1 MTTFF
6 HFSDFHILP
15 EKGMTRA
22 EGDPCEKIERV
33 IKLAKDTNIKPAF
46 SIITGDISQN
56 GSTSGY
62 EIAKD
67 YFAQIESLGGPVLPV
82 MGNVDERTRFHENLL
97 KGTKLE
103 NGSSCYYS
111 VIVDGVRVIVLDS
124 QNPDDH
130 TGILDENQLSWLEKE
145 LALEHEPTLIAM
157 HHPTFALHLPNGRK
171 HIVCDRPSMAR
182 FQDIVRGSNVKL
194 VLCGHLHQSLYVE
207 SNGIK
212 YLVGAAALSESHIEM
227 HNANIYDSLGFNQVT
242 IEGDHINIKPV
253 IYTEERKLL
262 ITKKI

>member
-1 MTTFF
+1 LTTFF

-33 IKLAKDTNIKPAF
+33 IKIAKDTNIKPAF

-62 EIAKD
+62 EMAKE

-82 MGNVDERTRFHENLL
+82 N
-97 KGTKLE
+97 
-103 NGSSCYYS
+103 
-111 VIVDGVRVIVLDS
+111 
-124 QNPDDH
+124 DH
-130 TGILDENQLSWLEKE
+130 TGILNEKQLSWLEKE
-145 LALEHEPTLIAM
+145 LALEHDPTLIAM
-157 HHPTFALHLPNGRK
+157 HHPTFALHLPNDRK
-171 HIVCDRPSMAR
+171 HIVFDKTSMAR
-182 FQDIVRGSNVKL
+182 FQDIVSKSKVKL

-207 SNGIK
+207 SNEIK

-227 HNANIYDSLGFNQVT
+227 YNANIYDSLGFNQVT
-242 IEGDHINIKPV
+242 IDGDHINIKPV